1 MNKTPVT
8 AMYLGK
14 DKISCITYPVW
25 ELFMYELVGMLM
37 QYLIVLKTLTMNY
50 FRNLYQIVLII
61 LQIYI
66 LLKIMKKKLNNEK
79 TIKQ

>member
-37 QYLIVLKTLTMNY
+37 
-50 FRNLYQIVLII
+50 
-61 LQIYI
+61 
-66 LLKIMKKKLNNEK
+66 
-79 TIKQ
+79 